1 MNLSSINWDI
11 ENAGTWP
18 APVKAAIVVLLCLGV
33 IGLWYYFDTEA
44 QLAALD
50 TVQAK
55 EQELKTS
62 FEQKQKKAVN
72 LEEYRQ
78 QMAEIEKTFGDLL
91 RQLPD
96 KTQVPDLLVDV
107 SQTGLAAGLEFDLF
121 KPGAEVKR
129 EFYAELPIE
138 IRVVGDFLEFG
149 TFVSGLAS
157 LPRIVTI
164 HNIKIAPVKEA
175 GARAKP
181 AAKELFSMNALVKTY
196 RYLEESGVP
205 VSTGAGK
212 KPAGKG
218 AAKPAPAKPSPAKKP
233 EKVT

>member
-1 MNLSSINWDI
+1 MNLSNINWDI

-18 APVKAAIVVLLCLGV
+18 VPIKAIIILFLCLTTA
-33 IGLWYYFDTEA
+33 GLWYYFDTEA
-44 QLAALD
+44 QLASLA
-50 TVQAK
+50 TVESK

-62 FEQKQKKAVN
+62 FELKQKKAVN
-72 LEEYRQ
+72 LEEYRA

-121 KPGAEVKR
+121 KPGAEVKK

-138 IRVVGDFLEFG
+138 IKVVGTFLEFG

-164 HNIKIAPVKEA
+164 HNIKIVPVSTKDA
-175 GARAKP
+175 GSKTKLGAKV
-181 AAKELFSMNALVKTY
+181 LFTMQALVKTY
-196 RYLEESGVP
+196 RYLEEGGQPVP
-205 VSTGAGK
+205 ANAATNK
-212 KPAGKG
+212 KIPAN
-218 AAKPAPAKPSPAKKP
+218 APANIPNR
-233 EKVT
+233 